1 MNSKDTESKVM
12 KFSLRKLVFNI
23 NFNTEPSTVFTS
35 LLMVIT
41 DLLKVIADLFVDGYH
56 RLPQA
61 SGSSQNLKN
70 GSVNNRLK
78 RWDVNWGAGGEMIV
92 AGLGVQLIWFVYS
105 WKSAIVVFDT
115 SHPRYLSKR
124 VVLCIGNLVNLI
136 LLYLPEPMVRQLSSL
151 IVRSRWSF
159 WVPTKTKPWLITGA
173 TICDYR
179 ICLHRVRTM

>member
-41 DLLKVIADLFVDGYH
+41 DLLKVIADLFVDSFH

-70 GSVNNRLK
+70 GSVINRLK
-78 RWDVNWGAGGEMIV
+78 R
-92 AGLGVQLIWFVYS
+92 
-105 WKSAIVVFDT
+105 
-115 SHPRYLSKR
+115 
-124 VVLCIGNLVNLI
+124 
-136 LLYLPEPMVRQLSSL
+136 
-151 IVRSRWSF
+151 
-159 WVPTKTKPWLITGA
+159 
-173 TICDYR
+173 
-179 ICLHRVRTM
+179 

>member
-70 GSVNNRLK
+70 GSVNNRLNRDETLIEVQEVK
-78 RWDVNWGAGGEMIV
+78 RLW
-92 AGLGVQLIWFVYS
+92 
-105 WKSAIVVFDT
+105 
-115 SHPRYLSKR
+115 
-124 VVLCIGNLVNLI
+124 LV
-136 LLYLPEPMVRQLSSL
+136 
-151 IVRSRWSF
+151 
-159 WVPTKTKPWLITGA
+159 
-173 TICDYR
+173 
-179 ICLHRVRTM
+179 

>member
-61 SGSSQNLKN
+61 SRSSQNLKN
-70 GSVNNRLK
+70 GSVINRLK
-78 RWDVNWGAGGEMIV
+78 R
-92 AGLGVQLIWFVYS
+92 
-105 WKSAIVVFDT
+105 
-115 SHPRYLSKR
+115 
-124 VVLCIGNLVNLI
+124 
-136 LLYLPEPMVRQLSSL
+136 
-151 IVRSRWSF
+151 
-159 WVPTKTKPWLITGA
+159 
-173 TICDYR
+173 
-179 ICLHRVRTM
+179 